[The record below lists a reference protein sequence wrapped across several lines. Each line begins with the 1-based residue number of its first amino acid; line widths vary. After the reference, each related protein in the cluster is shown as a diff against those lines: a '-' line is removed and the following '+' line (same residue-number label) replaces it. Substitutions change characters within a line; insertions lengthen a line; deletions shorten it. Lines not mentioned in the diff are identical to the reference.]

1 MAHVRQV
8 PTQVQQGDVL
18 LTPLTLTAGQIETI
32 AKNGR
37 DMLDSEGHAVLA
49 TGVNGGHPHAVKG
62 EGVRFFETDMSGL
75 PRQQRGDKVTRVVLV
90 SEAGA
95 TLTHDEHEHISLI
108 PGSAYM
114 VFRQLETLVG
124 DDNAEPAAT
133 GVIANDR
140 SHQIQTRRYVED

>member
-18 LTPLTLTAGQIETI
+18 LTPVPLTAAQIEKI
-32 AKNGR
+32 AGNGR
-37 DMLDSEGHAVLA
+37 DMLSPEKHAVLA
-49 TGVNGGHPHAVKG
+49 TGVNGGHPHAVVG
-62 EGVRFFETDMSGL
+62 EGLRFVETSDSIV
-75 PRQQRGDKVTRVVLV
+75 PRQQKGDTVSRLLIT

-95 TLTHDEHEHISLI
+95 TLTHDEHEHIQLA

-124 DDNAEPAAT
+124 DNNDEPAAT

-140 SHQIQTRRYVED
+140 THQAQTRRYVED